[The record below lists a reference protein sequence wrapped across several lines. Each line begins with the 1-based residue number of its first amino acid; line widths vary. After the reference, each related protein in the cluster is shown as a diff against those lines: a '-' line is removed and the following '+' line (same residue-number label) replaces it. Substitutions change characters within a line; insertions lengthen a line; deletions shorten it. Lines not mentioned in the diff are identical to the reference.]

1 VLKLAQKWEPLGSP
15 EKDME
20 VRPDLVVYG
29 RDSQLVS
36 AVEIRNKR
44 GASREWASQMRWNL
58 LSHEIFRAARF
69 LLLAT
74 PDRVFLW
81 KAAGGK
87 PVPAPPDFEADGKAL
102 FAPYVRRAGLSPE
115 TISANAFELIVGNWL
130 SSLILGIESAAGETQ
145 HWLVA
150 SGFLAAVQGG
160 RTEHQLAA

>member
-1 VLKLAQKWEPLGSP
+1 
-15 EKDME
+15 ME

-44 GASREWASQMRWNL
+44 GASREWAAQMRWNL

-74 PDRVFLW
+74 PDQVYLW
-81 KAAGGK
+81 KTSEGK
-87 PVPAPPDFEADGKAL
+87 PVPALPDFEADGRVL
-102 FAPYVRRAGLSPE
+102 FAPYVRLAGLNPE
-115 TISANAFELIVGNWL
+115 TFGSNAFELIVGNWL
-130 SSLILGIESAAGETQ
+130 SSLILGIEPDTEDTQ
-145 HWLVA
+145 RWLTA
-150 SGFLAAVQGG
+150 SGFLAAVRGG